1 MSTLAQGT
9 PSDRE
14 FHQTVKSRADL
25 VTELPQ
31 SEFVRA
37 DLSEALAVKVDS
49 LRSQGIIDR
58 VDTERRDSQ
67 ARDRTSTYSIAVFV
81 VDDRAREIA
90 EAVVDSRDPICS
102 CEHGGLRN
110 RGEYFEC
117 SADFCDR
124 EFAREDLEVDV

>member
-1 MSTLAQGT
+1 MATLIKGT

-14 FHQTVKSRADL
+14 FYQLVQSRADL

-37 DLSEALAVKVDS
+37 DLADPLAARVDS

-58 VDTERRDSQ
+58 VDTETRDSQ
-67 ARDRTSTYSIAVFV
+67 GRDRTSTYTVAVFV

-90 EAVVDSRDPICS
+90 ETVVANRDPICP
-102 CEHGGLRN
+102 CDHGGLRN
-110 RGEYFEC
+110 CGDHFQC
-117 SADFCDR
+117 SAEFCDR
-124 EFAREDLEVDV
+124 EFARDDLEVDV